1 MNYEEVVVEL
11 DHVIKSSE
19 KVAVSVFDKLELA
32 LSYTKEKE
40 SSDLIMEV
48 MNTIQEEDIFRQK
61 LERVVNCI
69 CEAQGIDGSRFNIAP
84 TAKHISGDK
93 YDDEISQEDID
104 KMFAN
109 INK

>member
-19 KVAVSVFDKLELA
+19 KVALSVFDKLETA

-40 SSDLIMEV
+40 SYELILQV

-69 CEAQGIDGSRFNIAP
+69 CEAQGLDCSKFNIAP
-84 TAKHISGDK
+84 TAKHISGDS
-93 YDDEISQEDID
+93 YEDEISQEDID
-104 KMFAN
+104 KMFAEM
-109 INK
+109 NK